1 MLEGG
6 DRTVDIGKGGV
17 KMCQDLGRRPQRG
30 LRRQRRWRAACRQR
44 GADPA
49 LAVVKSFPDALPGAV
64 SEVAVCSADGLGNAT
79 GGGALEEP
87 PQRAGGEAE
96 SSDFVG
102 APDAEGTAA
111 TRACIAV
118 AAKDAAGAQCS
129 PRVALVKAAQK
140 AVANERADHLAMWT
154 RHQLEPLSDGD
165 PFVIA
170 ATKPWI
176 LAHLGHASTKI
187 VILPAPG
194 RRGVEAGYDKKGQAG
209 CGVKLPAGQL
219 TSGKRFAKFSV

>member
-6 DRTVDIGKGGV
+6 DRTVGKGKGGV
-17 KMCQDLGRRPQRG
+17 KMCQDLGRRPMRG
-30 LRRQRRWRAACRQR
+30 LRRQPGRQLRRRATCRQS
-44 GADPA
+44 GADLD
-49 LAVVKSFPDALPGAV
+49 LAVVESFPDALPGAV
-64 SEVAVCSADGLGNAT
+64 GEVAVCGADGLGNAA
-79 GGGALEEP
+79 GGGAFEEP
-87 PQRAGGEAE
+87 PQTGGGEAE

-165 PFVIA
+165 PFFVA
-170 ATKPWI
+170 ATKPWL
-176 LAHLGHASTKI
+176 LAHFHASTKI

-194 RRGVEAGYDKKGQAG
+194 RRGVEAGYDNNRKAG
-209 CGVKLPAGQL
+209 CGVRIPGDRATAQL
-219 TSGKRFAKFSV
+219 R